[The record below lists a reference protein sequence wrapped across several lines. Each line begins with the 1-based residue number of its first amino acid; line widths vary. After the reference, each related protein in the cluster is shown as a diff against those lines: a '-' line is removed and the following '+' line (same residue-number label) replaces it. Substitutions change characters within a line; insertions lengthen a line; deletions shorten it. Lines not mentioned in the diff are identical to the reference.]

1 MIVPG
6 SSADG
11 PLTPC
16 LNPRLLP
23 KAVVPFFGA
32 RDHYQLPIALHEQ
45 GLLECHLTDLYFPA
59 DRRWFQN
66 TAGKL
71 LSDAAISRRFDPLL
85 PSRQVCIART
95 MLGPAALGIGAG
107 KTRTQRRRD
116 DALGARAARLAAERG
131 AALFSYSYYA
141 ASAFEAAGDT
151 VRERFLFQLHP
162 HPASIRQLLT
172 EELERVP
179 QARESILGETEMAL
193 SADQLARLSLESTVA
208 NGWTVASSFTAET
221 LRASG
226 IPADRIHIVP
236 YGVNHAAFPCR
247 RERPVSNIL
256 RVVFLGSL
264 IQRKGLSYLL
274 DAVRLLNSRQVEL
287 TLVGRGNVDRTL
299 LSHYRDLSVHIKP
312 ALNHSQLV
320 SELHQS
326 DLFVLPSLAEGFGHA
341 ILEAMSTGLPIVT
354 TRNTCGPDVAQ
365 DGVQGFLVPIR
376 NAQAIAEKIEWG
388 LNNRDALAQMGMAA
402 AARSRHFT
410 WNRFREGARHAYAR
424 MFDQLE
430 TGAHQ

>member
-1 MIVPG
+1 MTVPG
-6 SSADG
+6 SSSAG

-16 LNPRLLP
+16 AGPRLLP
-23 KAVVPFFGA
+23 KAVVPFVGA
-32 RDHYQLPIALHEQ
+32 RDHYQLPIALHEC
-45 GLLECHLTDLYFPA
+45 GLLECLVTDLYLPA
-59 DRRWFQN
+59 DRRWFQR

-71 LSDAAISRRFDPLL
+71 LSPAVISRRFDPLL
-85 PSRQVCIART
+85 PSSRVRIAGKT
-95 MLGPAALGIGAG
+95 VGPATLGVGVG
-107 KTRTQRRRD
+107 KTRTRRRRD
-116 DALGARAARLAAERG
+116 DALGARAARLAIERG

-172 EELERVP
+172 EELECVP
-179 QARESILGETEMAL
+179 HARESILSETEMAL
-193 SADQLARLSLESTVA
+193 SADELASLSLESTLA

-226 IPADRIHIVP
+226 ISADRIHIVP
-236 YGVNHAAFPCR
+236 YGVDHAAFPCR
-247 RERPVSNIL
+247 RERPVSNVL

-264 IQRKGLSYLL
+264 VQRKGLSYLL
-274 DAVRLLNSRQVEL
+274 DAVRLLKSRQVEL
-287 TLVGRGNVDRTL
+287 TLVGRGNIDRAL
-299 LSHYRDLSVHIKP
+299 LSHYQDLPVHIKL
-312 ALNHSQLV
+312 ALTHRQLV

-354 TRNTCGPDVAQ
+354 TRNTCGPDVVH

-376 NAQAIAEKIEWG
+376 DAPAIADRIEWG
-388 LNNRDALAQMGMAA
+388 LNHREALAQMGMAA
-402 AARSRHFT
+402 AVRSRHFT
-410 WNRFREGARHAYAR
+410 WDRFRQGARDAYAR

-430 TGAHQ
+430 SGIHQ